1 MDKKR
6 GIMDIDLWDYKL
18 IGYETK
24 QSKASRVLYHESL
37 MTHAML
43 ITAVHLDDDG
53 KPIRW
58 RVENS
63 WGSKSGIDGY
73 YIMTHDYFKEY
84 VYQIVVEK
92 NDIPQLS
99 HLLDDKS
106 PIVLPPYD
114 PMGALATF
122 KN

>member
-1 MDKKR
+1 
-6 GIMDIDLWDYKL
+6 
-18 IGYETK
+18 
-24 QSKASRVLYHESL
+24 

-58 RVENS
+58 RAENS